1 MVTPKGEGWAHFL
14 IDYGPESALFWVV
27 FMDEDGA
34 CWTVPDPEVRIY
46 KNWTL
51 GRQRP
56 EDARKSQEQPAAT
69 VAAAAAASPSTPR
82 FRPSLA
88 HQSDS

>member
-1 MVTPKGEGWAHFL
+1 MPERFAVIQLNPPLPMVTPKGEGWAHFL
-14 IDYGPESALFWVV
+14 IDYGPES
-27 FMDEDGA
+27 
-34 CWTVPDPEVRIY
+34 PEVRMY

-56 EDARKSQEQPAAT
+56 EDARKPQEQPAAT
-69 VAAAAAASPSTPR
+69 AGAASSGPR